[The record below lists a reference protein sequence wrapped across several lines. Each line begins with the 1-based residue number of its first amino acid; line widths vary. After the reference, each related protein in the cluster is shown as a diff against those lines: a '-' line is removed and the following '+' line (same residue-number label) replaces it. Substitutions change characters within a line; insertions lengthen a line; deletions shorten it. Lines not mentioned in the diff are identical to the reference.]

1 MDHIESLI
9 EIEQIDGDFDLLA
22 AVESRSQTEGWT
34 QVIAECLSIL
44 SDRTMMELWEAAVR
58 IIFWATSR
66 SPIYPVPPMAIVA
79 RLYWCLENISDEIVN
94 AVDDNLIWTI
104 SKDLKGVQY
113 LSEWDP
119 QRDPEVL
126 VFLEEMRQRLS

>member
-1 MDHIESLI
+1 MDQIECLI
-9 EIEQIDGDFDLLA
+9 ENEQIDGDFDLLA
-22 AVESRSQTEGWT
+22 AVESRSIIVGWT
-34 QVIAECLSIL
+34 QIIAECLSIL
-44 SDRTMMELWEAAVR
+44 SDRTKMELWEAAVR

-66 SPIYPVPPMAIVA
+66 SPVYPVPPMAIVA

-94 AVDDNLIWTI
+94 AFDDNLIWTI
-104 SKDLKGVQY
+104 AIDIKGVQY

-126 VFLEEMRQRLS
+126 VFLEEMRQR

>member
-1 MDHIESLI
+1 MDQIECLI
-9 EIEQIDGDFDLLA
+9 EYEQVDGAFDLLD

-34 QVIAECLSIL
+34 QVITECLSIL
-44 SDRTMMELWEAAVR
+44 SNRTKMELWEAAVR

-66 SPIYPVPPMAIVA
+66 SPVYPVPPLAIVA
-79 RLYWCLENISDEIVN
+79 RLYWCLENINDEIVN

-104 SKDLKGVQY
+104 AKDLKGVQY

-126 VFLEEMRQRLS
+126 AFMKDF